1 MILTV
6 KRKEKNKHYL
16 DKYGLNEHIRKT
28 SVLYIHLIHSYKK
41 REDTYFF
48 ISMHRFLS
56 KMYVVIYIYYLNIKK
71 NNYNVF

>member
-28 SVLYIHLIHSYKK
+28 SVLFIHLIHSYKK

-48 ISMHRFLS
+48 ISISMHRFLS
-56 KMYVVIYIYYLNIKK
+56 KMYVAIYIFYLNIE
-71 NNYNVF
+71 